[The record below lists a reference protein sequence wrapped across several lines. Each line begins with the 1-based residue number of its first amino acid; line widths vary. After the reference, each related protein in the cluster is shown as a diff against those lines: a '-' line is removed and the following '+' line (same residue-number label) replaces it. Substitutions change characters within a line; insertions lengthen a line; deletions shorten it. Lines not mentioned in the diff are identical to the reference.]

1 MLTEEQA
8 RERRAMTE
16 EPRCWNDLAK
26 ENERLRSVNAKL
38 VEALEAHRAWGYCE
52 DHAVGTFD
60 ARMALCSHAQSLTL
74 QALAIVKGEPAPDY
88 EGTASMIVWPHVARN
103 ETPREQGAALVIEAL
118 EHERTAIAAAEGDA

>member
-74 QALAIVKGEPAPDY
+74 QALAIVKGEPAPN
-88 EGTASMIVWPHVARN
+88 VARN
-103 ETPREQGAALVIEAL
+103 ETTREQGAALVIEAL